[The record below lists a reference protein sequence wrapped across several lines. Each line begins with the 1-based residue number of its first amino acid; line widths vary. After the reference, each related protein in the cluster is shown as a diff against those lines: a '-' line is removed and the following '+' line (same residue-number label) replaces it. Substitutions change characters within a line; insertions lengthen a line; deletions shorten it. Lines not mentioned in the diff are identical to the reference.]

1 MDRDLLQVIEG
12 RISDLSKGQRLIGR
26 YITEHYDKAAFM
38 TASKLGAK
46 VGVSE
51 STVVRFAT
59 EIGFEG
65 YPQLQR
71 ALQELIRSRLTTV
84 QRMEATNDQIS
95 GGDVLGKVLA
105 LDIEKIRRTMEETS
119 REDFS
124 RAVDAIIS
132 AENIYIMGIR
142 SASAIA
148 GFMSFYFNHIFKNTR
163 LVNTSSTSEVFEQ
176 IHRIGKNDVLISLS
190 FPRYS
195 QLTVSAAHFAR
206 ESGARVVAITDSKDS
221 PLSQYGDY
229 LLLARSEM
237 VSFIDSLV
245 APLSLVNAL
254 IVAVGLRKTEQLE
267 ETYHKLERIWD
278 EYNVYEKAGK
288 QNPKSIY

>member
-1 MDRDLLQVIEG
+1 MDKDLLKLIEDRLG
-12 RISDLSKGQRLIGR
+12 ELSKGQRLIGR

-38 TASKLGAK
+38 TAAKLGAK

-71 ALQELIRSRLTTV
+71 ALQEMIRSRLTTV

-95 GGDVLGKVLA
+95 GGDVLGKVLS

-119 REDFS
+119 REDFNH
-124 RAVDAIIS
+124 AVEAIVA
-132 AENIYIMGIR
+132 AENIYIMGVR

-148 GFMSFYFNHIFKNTR
+148 SFLNFYFNHIFSNAK

-195 QLTVSAAHFAR
+195 QITVSAAHFAKDT
-206 ESGARVVAITDSKDS
+206 GAKVIAITDSKDS
-221 PLSQYGDY
+221 PLSQHSDY

-254 IVAVGLRKTEQLE
+254 IVAVGLKQIDQVGD
-267 ETYHKLERIWD
+267 TYRKLESIWD
-278 EYNVYEKAGK
+278 AYNVYEKSGR
-288 QNPKSIY
+288 S

>member
-1 MDRDLLQVIEG
+1 MDRDLLKLIEDRLG
-12 RISDLSKGQRLIGR
+12 DLSKGQRLIGR

-38 TASKLGAK
+38 TAAKLGAK

-71 ALQELIRSRLTTV
+71 ALQEMIRSRLTTV
-84 QRMEATNDQIS
+84 QRMEATNDQVA
-95 GGDVLGKVLA
+95 GGDILGKVLS
-105 LDIEKIRRTMEETS
+105 LDIEKIRRTIEETS
-119 REDFS
+119 REDFGS
-124 RAVDAIIS
+124 AVDAIV
-132 AENIYIMGIR
+132 AADHIYIMGIR

-148 GFMSFYFNHIFKNTR
+148 SFLGFYFNHIFSNAK

-195 QLTVSAAHFAR
+195 QITVSAAHFAKGT
-206 ESGARVVAITDSKDS
+206 GAKVIAITDSKDS
-221 PLSQYGDY
+221 PLSQHSDY

-254 IVAVGLRKTEQLE
+254 IVAVGLKKIDQVGD
-267 ETYHKLERIWD
+267 TYRKLENIWD
-278 EYNVYEKAGK
+278 AYNVYEKSGR
-288 QNPKSIY
+288 S